1 MTLTDLMK
9 TKAGCET
16 VEGVE
21 GGKLPSGHDSD
32 GILLVNL
39 GLEGGSGLQLRMIIV
54 DSETLELR

>member
-39 GLEGGSGLQLRMIIV
+39 GLEGGL
-54 DSETLELR
+54 DYN